1 MRKYLLL
8 FIVAIFAMSCSKK
21 VEIKGKVTGGSPLER
36 IEIVEATGVA
46 TLPLV
51 NMGVDKDGNFTG
63 SFEAPKD
70 GMYLISYGQN
80 KNLIYLKG
88 GQNLQISGN
97 AMTFPNEYVVT
108 GDAKK
113 NNDFFMATQKFITN
127 YAQKVNMND
136 LMGKDEK
143 TFVQGLQKIEGDI
156 NKNVEENIQKFSP
169 DKEVINWKKIDVAST
184 MLSILTQYEMRQK
197 QFSGNP
203 SYKPTKIFTDYETK
217 LQGSNKD
224 EMVKESP
231 GYRSYL
237 LTKMSEGFTKFAE
250 EKSKVKK
257 DITTTE
263 MFNEYL
269 KTQKDLS
276 QTEKDYLLAFVMAQS
291 DILPSAPVKTID
303 VIKKI
308 TTEDIKDAKVK
319 KDLEALQFAMFGPKK
334 GEVAP
339 EAAMVKADG
348 KAFKFSDNKGK
359 PTLVM
364 FYASWNPYIAESVVP
379 VLKEVVNFYKSKM
392 DFVYVNVDD
401 SKDQFTK
408 TSASLLKGIPG
419 TNVYGDGGLK
429 SEIAK
434 KYGIYG
440 LKIPCFFVID
450 KDGKVASKQFFNL
463 GEQELVEIL
472 DKQTGLSA
480 PKVDPRVQLESGYIP
495 QEAVPTPQEA
505 PAAPAQK

>member
-8 FIVAIFAMSCSKK
+8 FIIAIFAMSCSKK
-21 VEIKGKVTGGSPLER
+21 VEVKGKVTGGSPLER
-36 IEIVEATGVA
+36 VEIVEASGVA
-46 TLPLV
+46 TLPLI
-51 NMGVDKDGNFTG
+51 NMGVDKDGNFSG
-63 SFEAPKD
+63 SFNAPKN

-80 KNLIYLKG
+80 KNLIYLEG
-88 GQNLQISGN
+88 GQKLQISGN

-127 YAQKVNMND
+127 YAQTFDMNG
-136 LMGKDEK
+136 LMSKDEK
-143 TFVQGLQKIEGDI
+143 SFVQGLQKVEADI
-156 NKNVEENIQKFSP
+156 NKNLEENIKKVNPGKGIVS
-169 DKEVINWKKIDVAST
+169 WKKNDIAST

-203 SYKPTKIFTDYETK
+203 SYKPSKVFTDYETK
-217 LQGSNKD
+217 LQGNNKD

-237 LTKMSEGFTKFAE
+237 LTKMSDSFQKFAT
-250 EKSKVKK
+250 EKTKTQK
-257 DITTTE
+257 DAITSE
-263 MFNEYL
+263 MFSEFL

-276 QTEKDYLLAFVMAQS
+276 QTTKDYLLAFVMANS

-303 VIKKI
+303 AVKKI
-308 TTEDIKDAKVK
+308 TTEDIKDAQVK
-319 KDLEALQFAMFGPKK
+319 KDLEALQFAMFGFKI

-339 EAAMVKADG
+339 DAPLVKADG
-348 KAFKFSDNKGK
+348 KAFKFADNKGK

-364 FYASWNPYIAESVVP
+364 TYASWNPYIGESVVP
-379 VLKEVVNFYKSKM
+379 ILREVVKFYKSKM
-392 DFVYVNVDD
+392 NFVYINVDD
-401 SKDQFTK
+401 TKEQFTK
-408 TSASLLKGIPG
+408 TSSSLLKGIDG
-419 TNVYGDGGLK
+419 INVYGEGGLN
-429 SEIAK
+429 SEVAK

-440 LKIPCFFVID
+440 LKLPCFFVVD
-450 KDGKVASKQFFNL
+450 KDGKIASKQFFNL
-463 GEQELVEIL
+463 GEQELVDVL

-495 QEAVPTPQEA
+495 QEAVPTPQPA
-505 PAAPAQK
+505 PAVPEQK